1 MIQFGECK
9 LYITVGV
16 GKIRKNKKNKDK
28 KPLETAETI
37 GDKDSVLQWQDSSY
51 SVKCF

>member
-1 MIQFGECK
+1 MYVIIK
-9 LYITVGV
+9 V

-28 KPLETAETI
+28 TPLETAETI

-51 SVKCF
+51 GVKCF